1 MITEINDIFTEINDI
16 LMRKTSAV
24 RVFSHLLPLTSY
36 LFISLLLLS
45 SRGLRKQTATND
57 NAVSAQPVGP
67 AFCADSAYAFCE
79 AQCDFGPRTMNSQAH
94 DACGAWIMEKFKSY
108 GMSVTPQQTLLKGY
122 DGTMLRATNII
133 ASYRPEL
140 TDRILIC
147 AHWDSR
153 PWADNDPD
161 EANHRKPV
169 LAANDGAS
177 GVAVMLELARLLREY
192 GGAGA
197 RGHEDTSA
205 ADTSRATSASDSILA
220 PPHLR
225 TPAPPLT
232 LGVDFICF
240 DAEDWGTPQWDDTP
254 SDGDTWALGAQY
266 WAANPHVDGYTAR
279 YGILL
284 DMVGGQGAQFYQ
296 EQQSLQYARS
306 IVDKVWRAS
315 QVVGFGS
322 FFPSREGVGITDDHL
337 PVNRVAKIPC
347 IDIIPYYPDCPQ
359 SSFGPTWHTVN
370 DDMAHIDRNTLQA
383 VGQTLIQVLWSE

>member
-1 MITEINDIFTEINDI
+1 
-16 LMRKTSAV
+16 MRKISVA
-24 RVFSHLLPLTSY
+24 RAFSHLLPLTSY
-36 LFISLLLLS
+36 LFLSLLFLS
-45 SRGLRKQTATND
+45 SCGLRKQTATGD

-94 DACGAWIMEKFKSY
+94 DDCGAWIMEKFKSY

-177 GVAVMLELARLLREY
+177 GVAVMLELARLISSPKLGE
-192 GGAGA
+192 GG
-197 RGHEDTSA
+197 RGLNEGQT
-205 ADTSRATSASDSILA
+205 ATDSVLDGN
-220 PPHLR
+220 HNSQLS
-225 TPAPPLT
+225 T
-232 LGVDFICF
+232 LNSQLGIDFICF

>member
-16 LMRKTSAV
+16 LMRKISVA

-45 SRGLRKQTATND
+45 SCGLRKQTATGD
-57 NAVSAQPVGP
+57 NTVSAQPVGP

-94 DACGAWIMEKFKSY
+94 DDCSTWIMEKFKSY

-296 EQQSLQYARS
+296 EQQSLHYARS

>member
-1 MITEINDIFTEINDI
+1 MMTEINDL
-16 LMRKTSAV
+16 LMRKISVA

-45 SRGLRKQTATND
+45 SCGLRKQTATND

-94 DACGAWIMEKFKSY
+94 DDCGTWIMEKFKSY